1 MENKKIEGS
10 ETLLNKAKEITE
22 KCRKLGLANGA
33 ALGHHS
39 GFADE
44 VADCIDNLLHRIA
57 ELEKYKMLPTKA
69 SKIFKT
75 PSTTFPN
82 GDEIYASV
90 AEGEAVDV
98 YRVNPNGD
106 DERLCFVELNPNDKD
121 VRHLMVGA
129 YRNDREDT
137 VYYERYDQVPQ

>member
-75 PSTTFPN
+75 PSTTFPRF
-82 GDEIYASV
+82 IYVQKPIAIASS
-90 AEGEAVDV
+90 
-98 YRVNPNGD
+98 
-106 DERLCFVELNPNDKD
+106 L
-121 VRHLMVGA
+121 VGVSIPVHPDPYIIQNA
-129 YRNDREDT
+129 SL
-137 VYYERYDQVPQ
+137 